1 MRGPIKHF
9 QRNSI
14 CPSQPIHGQEEQV
27 EAYKVTVTPAPDA
40 DLQTE
45 DSANDDPLYQMPAT
59 MAKLETLN
67 ERSGSYIES

>member
-1 MRGPIKHF
+1 M
-9 QRNSI
+9 
-14 CPSQPIHGQEEQV
+14 